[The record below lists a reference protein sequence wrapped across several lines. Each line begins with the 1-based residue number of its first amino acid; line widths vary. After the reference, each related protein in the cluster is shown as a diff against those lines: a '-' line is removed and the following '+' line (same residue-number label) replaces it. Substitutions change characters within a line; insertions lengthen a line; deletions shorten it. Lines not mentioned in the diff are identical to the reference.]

1 MIKHRN
7 KELLPAIKQHLGKQ
21 AFMIAGHVGSML
33 YGHEY
38 IRLKLNHQKRY
49 ASDKRPASPTPIDSN
64 IDHKKPRRD
73 NDSNYS
79 SETENSSETESSDL

>member
-1 MIKHRN
+1 MIKHIN
-7 KELLPAIKQHLGKQ
+7 KELSPAIKQHLAKQ
-21 AFMIAGHVGSML
+21 AFMIAGHVGPML

-49 ASDKRPASPTPIDSN
+49 ASGKRPASPTPIDSDN
-64 IDHKKPRRD
+64 DHKKPRRD

-79 SETENSSETESSDL
+79 SETENSFETENSNF